1 MYGPAQ
7 ALTCMSMYLQV
18 DVPDIGPDEV
28 VRVLDDAEKVMS
40 LQLSAGIEWKE
51 DTFDVRSTVLN

>member
-1 MYGPAQ
+1 M
-7 ALTCMSMYLQV
+7 

-51 DTFDVRSTVLN
+51 DTFDVRSTVFTEFYFVVAL